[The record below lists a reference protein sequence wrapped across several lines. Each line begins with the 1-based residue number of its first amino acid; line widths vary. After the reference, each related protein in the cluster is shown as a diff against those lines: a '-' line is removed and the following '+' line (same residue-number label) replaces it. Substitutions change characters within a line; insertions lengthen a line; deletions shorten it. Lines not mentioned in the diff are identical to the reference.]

1 MVFFFTSDVVSP
13 PVKLFM
19 GLDKYES
26 KKTRKTF
33 VHFSI
38 KIFLILDEE
47 LIKWGFPEDVWFHVD
62 NVSSAHVYLRLQKG
76 QTLDDIHHDV
86 LIDACQLVKAN
97 SINGN
102 KINNIDIVYTMW
114 ENLKKTPSMEVGQ
127 VSFHNPKQVRK
138 MRVERRSNE
147 VVNRLN
153 KTKIETHPDFRAE
166 REARDASERND
177 KKKVLREQRERDR
190 EAEKRRMQEAETK
203 SYASLH
209 RSENMTATNYD
220 ENNDSDDFM

>member
-1 MVFFFTSDVVSP
+1 MLQPFIHTHNFP
-13 PVKLFM
+13 
-19 GLDKYES
+19 
-26 KKTRKTF
+26 F
-33 VHFSI
+33 V
-38 KIFLILDEE
+38 DEE

-86 LIDACQLVKAN
+86 LVDACQLVKAN

-102 KINNIDIVYTMW
+102 KMNNIDIVYTLW
-114 ENLKKTPSMEVGQ
+114 ENLKKTQGMDVGQ

-138 MRVERRSNE
+138 MRVDKRINE

-166 REARDASERND
+166 REARDVAERQV
-177 KKKVLREQRERDR
+177 KKKVMRDQRDR
-190 EAEKRRMQEAETK
+190 EKEAEKKRLEESEMK
-203 SYASLH
+203 SYASLNK
-209 RSENMTATNYD
+209 SENMTTNYD
-220 ENNDSDDFM
+220 DNNDSDDFM

>member
-1 MVFFFTSDVVSP
+1 M
-13 PVKLFM
+13 LQ
-19 GLDKYES
+19 
-26 KKTRKTF
+26 TF
-33 VHFSI
+33 VQTLNCVF
-38 KIFLILDEE
+38 LDEE

-86 LIDACQLVKAN
+86 LVDACQLVKAN

-102 KINNIDIVYTMW
+102 KMNNIDIVYTLW
-114 ENLKKTPSMEVGQ
+114 ENLKKTQGMEVGQ

-138 MRVERRSNE
+138 MRVDKRINE

-166 REARDASERND
+166 REARDVAERQV
-177 KKKVLREQRERDR
+177 KKKVMRDQRDR
-190 EAEKRRMQEAETK
+190 EKDAEKKRLEESEMK
-203 SYASLH
+203 SYASLNK
-209 RSENMTATNYD
+209 SENMTTNYD
-220 ENNDSDDFM
+220 DNNDSDDFM